1 MKLSS
6 FATLGSVLGIYF
18 SASVL
23 AVANPVKR
31 DIAGTAT
38 VFLDQPSGKP
48 EKLASGWIYGFPD
61 NADGTANTD
70 IPQKYIKDVGF
81 NYNRAGGA
89 QTPYKGWARNEY
101 EGRWKSSLSNYRTT
115 RRNGGKFILLIHDL
129 WGADSTQGKGFPYP
143 GDGGNWKNWN
153 AFLDQVFSDILKNKM
168 TAGLEIDIWN
178 EPDLNL
184 FWDAPQTQYLNMWKR
199 TYERIRKELPGV
211 QITGPST
218 TTPPT
223 VDSEWYNNYL
233 KFIAKTN
240 TIPDFYSWHLLA
252 TDRNLRESKAQF
264 DTLRKKYKLPERPI
278 NINEYASWDGEQN
291 PAGAVFYISQFER
304 HNAHGLRANWA
315 SQGQLHDFLANLL
328 VKNSGGDYSPAGEW
342 HVYQYYNQAMKG
354 NRVATSP
361 SDDELFEV
369 YATRGGSAGTVKIL
383 AAIRPVAG
391 KKTYNL
397 AITGLSAVKV
407 KGSTVRVRTYRFD
420 GPNVST
426 AVGAPVDLGTFK
438 HTIKNDQIMFFV
450 AADDR
455 TQAFAFEFEV

>member
-1 MKLSS
+1 MRFSQI
-6 FATLGSVLGIYF
+6 AALGSVLGSYL
-18 SASVL
+18 STPVL
-23 AVANPVKR
+23 AAANPVKR

-61 NADGTANTD
+61 NPDGTANTD
-70 IPQKYIKDVGF
+70 IPQKFIKDVGF

-143 GDGGNWKNWN
+143 GDGGSWKNWN
-153 AFLDQVFSDILKNKM
+153 AFLDQLISDITKNKV

-178 EPDLNL
+178 EPDSDL
-184 FWDAPQTQYLNMWKR
+184 FWDAPQTQYLAMWKR
-199 TYERIRKELPGV
+199 TYDRIRKELPGV

-223 VDSEWYNNYL
+223 VDSEWYNNYM
-233 KFIAKTN
+233 KYIAKTN
-240 TIPDFYSWHLLA
+240 TIPDFFSWHLLA
-252 TDRNLRESKAQF
+252 TDRNLRESKQQF

-328 VKNSGGDYSPAGEW
+328 VKNGGGDYSPAGEW
-342 HVYQYYNQAMKG
+342 HVYNYYSQVMKG

-369 YATRGGSAGTVKIL
+369 YATRGGSAGTVKVL

-397 AITGLSAVKV
+397 AITGLSALKI
-407 KGSTVRVRTYRFD
+407 KGPTVRVRTYRFD
-420 GPNVST
+420 GPNLST
-426 AVGAPVDLGTFK
+426 AVGGPVDLGTFK

-450 AADDR
+450 VADDK
-455 TQAFAFEFEV
+455 TQAFAFEFEI

>member
-6 FATLGSVLGIYF
+6 IATLGSVLGIYF
-18 SASVL
+18 SGSVL
-23 AVANPVKR
+23 AAANPVKR

-81 NYNRAGGA
+81 KYNHAGGA

-101 EGRWKSSLSNYRTT
+101 E
-115 RRNGGKFILLIHDL
+115 
-129 WGADSTQGKGFPYP
+129 
-143 GDGGNWKNWN
+143 
-153 AFLDQVFSDILKNKM
+153 M
-168 TAGLEIDIWN
+168 TAGLEIYVWN

-199 TYERIRKELPGV
+199 TYERIRKELPDV

-264 DTLRKKYKLPERPI
+264 DTLRRKYKLPERPI

-342 HVYQYYNQAMKG
+342 HVYRYYNQAMKG
-354 NRVATSP
+354 NRVGTSP

-407 KGSTVRVRTYRFD
+407 KGPTVRVRTYRFD

-450 AADDR
+450 TADDR
-455 TQAFAFEFEV
+455 TQAFSFEFEVEADRMFDCIKLA